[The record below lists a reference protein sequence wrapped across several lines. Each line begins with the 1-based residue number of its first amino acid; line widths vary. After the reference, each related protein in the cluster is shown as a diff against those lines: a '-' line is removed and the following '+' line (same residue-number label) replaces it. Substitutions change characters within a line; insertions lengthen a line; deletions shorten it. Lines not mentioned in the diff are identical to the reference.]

1 MRRGEKMTYQVGVLF
16 VGVLGAVATTT
27 ISGLFAVNQYLA
39 PLRGVI
45 SSEKEFET
53 LQLTPLNQIAFGG
66 WDIQKDSLI
75 EVVQKYGIIQE
86 SILKKI
92 EMQLNDVPIWQA
104 PLANVN
110 DFVKGVYSLTGEP
123 ENLMSAV
130 NQIQADIEEF
140 RKKYNLERIVVINT
154 ASTEEKTK
162 NHSLYQS
169 LKAFENGLKENSPNI
184 RPGMLYAYAAMKSKC
199 AYINF
204 TPSVMTEIPA
214 LQELA
219 ELQAVPTA
227 GKDARTGQTLYKH
240 VLGKMFKQ
248 RGLNIVGWYSTNILG
263 NQDGA
268 ILEHPTHSSTKID
281 SKSIGL
287 EKILGYSNFDHKVR
301 IDYFPVRGDRKEA
314 WDTIDFEGWLG
325 ERMTMKINWLGID
338 SILAAPLVIDL
349 SRFMDHA
356 LREGEVGIMKHLSL
370 FFKSPVGTKE
380 YALDQQYQTL
390 LEYVKNF
397 EDNV

>member
-1 MRRGEKMTYQVGVLF
+1 MRRGEKMTYQMGVLF

-27 ISGLFAVNQYLA
+27 ISGTFAVNQNLA

-45 SSEKEFET
+45 STEKEFET
-53 LQLTPLNQIAFGG
+53 LQLTPLDQIAFGG
-66 WDIQKDSLI
+66 WDIQKESLI

-86 SILKKI
+86 SILQKI
-92 EMQLNDVPIWQA
+92 EVQLNDVPIWQA

-130 NQIQADIEEF
+130 NQIQADIEDF
-140 RKKYNLERIVVINT
+140 RKKYNLERIIVINT
-154 ASTEEKTK
+154 ASTEAKTK
-162 NHSLYQS
+162 NHSLYHS
-169 LKAFENGLKENSPNI
+169 LKAFETGLRENSSDI
-184 RPGMLYAYAAMKSKC
+184 RPSMLYAYAAMKSKC
-199 AYINF
+199 AYVNF
-204 TPSVMTEIPA
+204 TPSVTTEIPA

-227 GKDARTGQTLYKH
+227 GKDGRTGQTLYKH

-268 ILEHPTHSSTKID
+268 VLEHPTHSSTKID

-287 EKILGYSNFDHKVR
+287 EQILGYSNFDHKVR

-338 SILAAPLVIDL
+338 SILAAPLIIDL

-356 LREGEVGIMKHLSL
+356 LRERKVGIMEHLSL
-370 FFKSPVGTKE
+370 FFKSPIGTDE
-380 YALDQQYQTL
+380 YALDKQYRKL
-390 LEYVKNF
+390 LDYAEYY
-397 EDNV
+397 E

>member
-1 MRRGEKMTYQVGVLF
+1 M
-16 VGVLGAVATTT
+16 
-27 ISGLFAVNQYLA
+27 
-39 PLRGVI
+39 
-45 SSEKEFET
+45 
-53 LQLTPLNQIAFGG
+53 
-66 WDIQKDSLI
+66 
-75 EVVQKYGIIQE
+75 
-86 SILKKI
+86 
-92 EMQLNDVPIWQA
+92 
-104 PLANVN
+104 
-110 DFVKGVYSLTGEP
+110 
-123 ENLMSAV
+123 
-130 NQIQADIEEF
+130 
-140 RKKYNLERIVVINT
+140 INT

-162 NHSLYQS
+162 RHSLYQS
-169 LKAFENGLKENSPNI
+169 LKAFETGLRENSPDI
-184 RPGMLYAYAAMKSKC
+184 RPGMLYAYAAIKSKC
-199 AYINF
+199 AYVNF
-204 TPSVMTEIPA
+204 TPSVTNEIPA

-227 GKDARTGQTLYKH
+227 GKDGRTGQTLYKH

-268 ILEHPTHSSTKID
+268 VLEHPTHSSTKID

-287 EKILGYSNFDHKVR
+287 EQILGYSHFDHKVR

-338 SILAAPLVIDL
+338 SILAAPLIIDL

-356 LREGEVGIMKHLSL
+356 LREEKVGIMKHLSL
-370 FFKSPVGTKE
+370 FFKAPIGTEE

-390 LEYVKNF
+390 LAYVKSF
-397 EDNV
+397 ESNV

>member
-27 ISGLFAVNQYLA
+27 ISGLFAVNQNLA

-110 DFVKGVYSLTGEP
+110 NFVKGVYSLTGEP

-140 RKKYNLERIVVINT
+140 RK
-154 ASTEEKTK
+154 
-162 NHSLYQS
+162 
-169 LKAFENGLKENSPNI
+169 NI
-184 RPGMLYAYAAMKSKC
+184 
-199 AYINF
+199 I
-204 TPSVMTEIPA
+204 
-214 LQELA
+214 
-219 ELQAVPTA
+219 
-227 GKDARTGQTLYKH
+227 
-240 VLGKMFKQ
+240 
-248 RGLNIVGWYSTNILG
+248 
-263 NQDGA
+263 
-268 ILEHPTHSSTKID
+268 
-281 SKSIGL
+281 
-287 EKILGYSNFDHKVR
+287 
-301 IDYFPVRGDRKEA
+301 
-314 WDTIDFEGWLG
+314 
-325 ERMTMKINWLGID
+325 
-338 SILAAPLVIDL
+338 
-349 SRFMDHA
+349 
-356 LREGEVGIMKHLSL
+356 LRE
-370 FFKSPVGTKE
+370 
-380 YALDQQYQTL
+380 L
-390 LEYVKNF
+390 L
-397 EDNV
+397 

>member
-1 MRRGEKMTYQVGVLF
+1 MTYQTGVLF
-16 VGVLGAVATTT
+16 VGMLGAVATTT
-27 ISGLFAVNQYLA
+27 ISGLFAVNQNLA

-53 LQLTPLNQIAFGG
+53 LQLTPLDQIAFGG

-75 EVVQKYGIIQE
+75 EAVKRHGIIQE
-86 SILKKI
+86 PILQKI
-92 EMQLNDVPIWQA
+92 EMNLNDVPVWQA

-110 DFVKGVYSLTGEP
+110 DFVKGVYKLKGEP
-123 ENLMSAV
+123 ETLESAV
-130 NQIQADIEEF
+130 DKIQEDIEAF
-140 RKKYNLERIVVINT
+140 RKKYDLERIVVINT

-162 NHSLYQS
+162 THSLYQS
-169 LKAFENGLKENSPNI
+169 LKAFETGLKENSPDI
-184 RPGMLYAYAAMKSKC
+184 RPGMLYAYAAMKAKC
-199 AYINF
+199 AYVNF
-204 TPSVMTEIPA
+204 TPSVTSEIPA
-214 LQELA
+214 LQKLA
-219 ELQAVPTA
+219 ETQGVPTA
-227 GKDARTGQTLYKH
+227 GKDGRTGQTLYKH

-268 ILEHPTHSSTKID
+268 ILDHPRHSSTKID

-287 EKILGYSNFDHKVR
+287 ERILGYSHFDHKVR

-314 WDTIDFEGWLG
+314 WDTVDFEGWLG

-338 SILAAPLVIDL
+338 SILAAPLIIDL

-356 LREGEVGIMKHLSL
+356 LQKGKTGIMEHLSL
-370 FFKSPVGTKE
+370 FFKSPIGTDE
-380 YALDQQYQTL
+380 YALDQQYQML
-390 LEYVKNF
+390 LKYVKHF
-397 EDNV
+397 EYNA

>member
-1 MRRGEKMTYQVGVLF
+1 MTYQMGVLF
-16 VGVLGAVATTT
+16 VGVLGTVATTT
-27 ISGLFAVNQYLA
+27 ISGLFAVNQNLV

-53 LQLTPLNQIAFGG
+53 LQLTPLDQIAFGG

-75 EVVQKYGIIQE
+75 KVVQKYGIIQE

-140 RKKYNLERIVVINT
+140 RKKYNLERIVVVNT

-162 NHSLYQS
+162 SHSLYQS
-169 LKAFENGLKENSPNI
+169 LKAFETGLRENSPDI
-184 RPGMLYAYAAMKSKC
+184 RPGMLYAYAAIKSKC

-204 TPSVMTEIPA
+204 TPSVTTEIPA

-227 GKDARTGQTLYKH
+227 GKDGRTGQTLYKH

-268 ILEHPTHSSTKID
+268 VLEHPTHSSTKID

-287 EKILGYSNFDHKVR
+287 EQILGYSHFDHKVR

-338 SILAAPLVIDL
+338 SILAAPLIIDL

-356 LREGEVGIMKHLSL
+356 LRERKVGIMEHLSL
-370 FFKSPVGTKE
+370 FFKSPIGTDE

-390 LEYVKNF
+390 LAYVKNF
-397 EDNV
+397 EGNV

>member
-1 MRRGEKMTYQVGVLF
+1 MTYQTGVLF
-16 VGVLGAVATTT
+16 VGMLGAVATTT
-27 ISGLFAVNQYLA
+27 ISGLFAVNQNLA

-53 LQLTPLNQIAFGG
+53 LQLTPLDQIAFGG

-75 EVVQKYGIIQE
+75 EAVKRHDIIQE
-86 SILKKI
+86 PILQKI
-92 EMQLNDVPIWQA
+92 EMNLNDVPVWQA

-110 DFVKGVYSLTGEP
+110 DFVKGVYKLKGEP
-123 ENLMSAV
+123 ETLESAV
-130 NQIQADIEEF
+130 DKIQEDIEAF
-140 RKKYNLERIVVINT
+140 RKKYDLERIVVINT

-162 NHSLYQS
+162 THSLYQS
-169 LKAFENGLKENSPNI
+169 LKAFETGLKENSPDI
-184 RPGMLYAYAAMKSKC
+184 RPGMLYAYAAMKAKC
-199 AYINF
+199 AYVNF
-204 TPSVMTEIPA
+204 TPSVTSEIPA
-214 LQELA
+214 LQKLA
-219 ELQAVPTA
+219 ETQGVPTA
-227 GKDARTGQTLYKH
+227 GKDGRTGQTLYKH

-268 ILEHPTHSSTKID
+268 ILDHPRHSSTKID

-287 EKILGYSNFDHKVR
+287 ERILGYSHFDHKVR

-314 WDTIDFEGWLG
+314 WDTVDFEGWLG

-338 SILAAPLVIDL
+338 SILAAPLIIDL

-356 LREGEVGIMKHLSL
+356 LQKGKTGIMEHLSL
-370 FFKSPVGTKE
+370 FFKSPIGTDE
-380 YALDQQYQTL
+380 YALDQQYQML
-390 LEYVKNF
+390 LKYVKHF
-397 EDNV
+397 EYNA